1 VTGRRLALQAL
12 AALPSAAVA
21 GSAGAAAVP
30 VCTLVVDAATGATL
44 RQDGQPDRR
53 ATPAST
59 FKIPL
64 ALMGFDAGFLRDA
77 HTPELP
83 SRPGDAAWMPAWRQP
98 IDPAAWMRHS
108 VVWYSQRITQAL
120 GAARFARYVRD
131 FGYGNADVSGD
142 PGQANGLARSWIGSS
157 LEITPAQQ
165 VAFLRRLVRGELPVS
180 AHARAMTEALVDQGE
195 QPNGWRVFGKT
206 GGARSRGAD
215 AVQPTGWFVGWARR
229 GDRTV
234 VFARLTRGRPLAPG
248 YPGPAARDALLGEF
262 FAGRDGF

>member
-1 VTGRRLALQAL
+1 MRAPGRRQALRAL
-12 AALPSAAVA
+12 AAVPAAA
-21 GSAGAAAVP
+21 ASPAAAAAVT

-44 RQDGQPDRR
+44 RQDGQPDQR

-77 HTPELP
+77 HDPVLP
-83 SRPGDAAWMPAWRQP
+83 FRTGDADWLPAWRQAT
-98 IDPAAWMRHS
+98 DPAAWMRHS

-120 GAARFARYVRD
+120 GAPRFRRYVRD

-142 PGQANGLARSWIGSS
+142 PGRGNGLARSWIGSS
-157 LEITPAQQ
+157 LAITPAEQ

-180 AHARAMTEALVDQGE
+180 AQARAMAEALVDQGE
-195 QPNGWRVFGKT
+195 HPNGWRVFGKT
-206 GGARSRGAD
+206 GGARSRGAGE
-215 AVQPTGWFVGWARR
+215 PSGWFVGWARR
-229 GDRTV
+229 GNRTV
-234 VFARLTRGRPLAPG
+234 VFARLARGRPPAPAH
-248 YPGPAARDALLGEF
+248 PGPAARDAFLGEF